1 MARRKIIFV
10 IVEGPSDEQALGVLL
25 DRFFDQNEVYV
36 QVMHEDIT
44 TQRGADSSNIISK
57 IQKVVKE
64 YIDNNPYTKK
74 DIQKIIHL
82 VDMDG
87 AYIPNDFVVYDPTA
101 VKPLY
106 FETEIRTKN
115 KAGIEQRNQQKGAI
129 LYKISNTRE
138 IWTIPYQV
146 FYMSV
151 NLDHVLYNKLNSGD
165 EEKEADS
172 FNFAKQYK
180 DCVPKF
186 IQFLCESN
194 FSVHM
199 GYKES
204 WEYIRKELH
213 SLERHTN
220 FGLCFLPD
228 EPK

>member
-10 IVEGPSDEQALGVLL
+10 IVEGPSDDQALGVLL

-115 KAGIEQRNQQKGAI
+115 KAGIEQ
-129 LYKISNTRE
+129 
-138 IWTIPYQV
+138 
-146 FYMSV
+146 
-151 NLDHVLYNKLNSGD
+151 
-165 EEKEADS
+165 
-172 FNFAKQYK
+172 
-180 DCVPKF
+180 
-186 IQFLCESN
+186 
-194 FSVHM
+194 
-199 GYKES
+199 
-204 WEYIRKELH
+204 
-213 SLERHTN
+213 
-220 FGLCFLPD
+220 
-228 EPK
+228 